1 MQKILKISVGF
12 WKKLSDTY
20 IRPWITQDMLAGSV
34 QAFIAQTKGTKGGAK
49 SYSDGYR
56 KYKVNSM
63 NRFTTRKYGAKVRV
77 SGKIMKSTKAYIAA
91 AGTKLKGYTD
101 AYGSAS
107 VQSTSSTPNM
117 MLTGQTIKG
126 LEYERSTDTSL
137 TMKYKDKDEKKIIYN
152 EEMGRVITTLNEK
165 NIDKTVKLIEDELV
179 RNISEWYKG
188 KIIINVG
195 K

>member
-1 MQKILKISVGF
+1 MLMSKISSF
-12 WKKLSDTY
+12 T
-20 IRPWITQDMLAGSV
+20 IPAGTVTS
-34 QAFIAQTKGTKGGAK
+34 QGT
-49 SYSDGYR
+49 
-56 KYKVNSM
+56 NL
-63 NRFTTRKYGAKVRV
+63 
-77 SGKIMKSTKAYIAA
+77 KAYE
-91 AGTKLKGYTD
+91 GQSLK
-101 AYGSAS
+101 SN
-107 VQSTSSTPNM
+107 SSTPNM
-117 MLTGQTIKG
+117 LLTGQTIEG

-179 RNISEWYKG
+179 KNISDWYKG